1 MTGACRAGDRRA
13 DPRPLFRIRMHG
25 GVHCMDALQRTGS
38 TGVRQ
43 AHRGFTTGPVQNRFH
58 AMSSASRT
66 SLVARIRDALPELH
80 ASERRLADVVLNFPG
95 DLASYTA
102 TELAQLANVSNATVS
117 RFVRKLGYASFED
130 ARQAVRAEQQIG
142 APLFRFG
149 SASVPTDGVVAGH
162 LEQSRLN
169 LERTYSLLDDAAL
182 DAVATAILAA
192 PHVRVIG
199 FRAGQPFARYL
210 GWQLSQVC
218 REISVLP
225 RDGETL
231 AESLP
236 GLGRGD
242 CIVLFALRRAPA
254 ALGRLV
260 EALAETSADVVLIG
274 DLPRLDALP
283 ARWKISCATSA
294 PGPLLNHSSV
304 MAVCNLVAAR
314 VINSSGPAGRQRMR
328 AIEDAH
334 TRLGEL

>member
-1 MTGACRAGDRRA
+1 
-13 DPRPLFRIRMHG
+13 
-25 GVHCMDALQRTGS
+25 
-38 TGVRQ
+38 
-43 AHRGFTTGPVQNRFH
+43 
-58 AMSSASRT
+58 MSSVSRL
-66 SLVARIRDALPELH
+66 SLVARIREALPNLH

-117 RFVRKLGYASFED
+117 RFVRKLGYGSFEE
-130 ARQAVRAEQQIG
+130 ARQAVRAEQQTG

-149 SASVPTDGVVAGH
+149 SGNAPTDGIVAAH

-169 LERTYSLLDDAAL
+169 LERTYSIFDDGAL
-182 DAVATAILAA
+182 DAIATAILAA
-192 PHVRVIG
+192 PRVRVIG
-199 FRAGQPFARYL
+199 FRAGQSFARYL
-210 GWQLSQVC
+210 GWQLSQIC

-242 CIVLFALRRAPA
+242 CVIVIALRRAPA
-254 ALGRLV
+254 ALTGVV
-260 EALAETSADVVLIG
+260 EALSETNADVALIG
-274 DLPRLDALP
+274 DLPWLDALP
-283 ARWKISCATSA
+283 ARWRVSCATSA
-294 PGPLLNHSSV
+294 PGPLLNHISV
-304 MAVCNLVAAR
+304 MAMCNLIAAR
-314 VINSSGPAGRQRMR
+314 VIDLSGPAGRQRMR